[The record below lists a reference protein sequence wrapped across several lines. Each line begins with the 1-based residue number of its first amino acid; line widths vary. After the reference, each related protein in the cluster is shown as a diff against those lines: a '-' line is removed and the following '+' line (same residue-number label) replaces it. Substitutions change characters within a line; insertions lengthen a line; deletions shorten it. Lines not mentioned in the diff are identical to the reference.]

1 MVHDRCKLI
10 LSLVLLLVVVLLIIL
25 LIMTILQCDVLIK
38 HFSASFRDP
47 TVCLWVSFK
56 DANMMFLMQ
65 VQ

>member
-1 MVHDRCKLI
+1 
-10 LSLVLLLVVVLLIIL
+10 
-25 LIMTILQCDVLIK
+25 MTILQCDVLIK

-65 VQ
+65 VL